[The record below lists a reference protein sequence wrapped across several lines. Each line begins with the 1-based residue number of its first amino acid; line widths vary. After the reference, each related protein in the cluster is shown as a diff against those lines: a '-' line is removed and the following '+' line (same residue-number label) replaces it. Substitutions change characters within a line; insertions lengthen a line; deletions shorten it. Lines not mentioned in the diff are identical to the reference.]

1 MEHTLISAR
10 KVFNTPRPDKLKPPA
25 TSRATAKL
33 LHKNTLDFI

>member
-25 TSRATAKL
+25 TSRTTSKL
-33 LHKNTLDFI
+33 LRKNTLDFI